1 VPNRFTYALK
11 IVLILDVT
19 SGTKSSQNHLFKT
32 GQIVT
37 WTTCRKRHVAFAVLW
52 EVDFVFGIL

>member
-19 SGTKSSQNHLFKT
+19 SGTKSSQNHRFKT

-37 WTTCRKRHVAFAVLW
+37 WTNYSIHGQHVGSAMWLLLFC
-52 EVDFVFGIL
+52 GK